1 MSDKKTGWRENIN
14 PNEDS
19 DEDSAYQS
27 QNNSNINDSTLS
39 ASLATAKDSDIL
51 SENCI
56 STPETPRRSQISG
69 QLLNL
74 NLNIDEENLNEENLN
89 MENGEERPPRNNGIG
104 PIHQAVSNLPYFDG
118 NPRMLR
124 QFISSLQYLHDIYGN
139 DNDRLILTYIP
150 NRLKGKALMTFGGN
164 ASTYANIND
173 FLEAVK
179 TEFGGIHDLDTLR
192 MELYQVEQ
200 DENETV
206 SEYSTR
212 FEDIEQR
219 LLAAYEATLDPAEQ
233 NQAQDPAKQRL
244 VEDILEAFLHGLK
257 NPPEYQ
263 VAIKNPT
270 TLAEASRIAETL
282 EKKQQFVL
290 GHKNVVKA
298 KKITPVKVKSPVFEI
313 PVQEDPD
320 DEFAPAIAENN
331 DIALLIKL
339 MKEWKSEANINVA
352 TTSKSVENKKPSINE
367 QLTCNFC
374 KNKGHERASCQLFLR
389 IVDQHMDDLRFLA
402 VNEFQRAEMIPYDR
416 NFFDPFNQNSFTNI
430 PFQRNFDDGY
440 DMNRF
445 S

>member
-39 ASLATAKDSDIL
+39 ASLATANDSDIL

-192 MELYQVEQ
+192 MKLYQVEQ

-270 TLAEASRIAETL
+270 TLAEASRIVETL

-290 GHKNVVKA
+290 GHKNVVQA
-298 KKITPVKVKSPVFEI
+298 KK
-313 PVQEDPD
+313 
-320 DEFAPAIAENN
+320 
-331 DIALLIKL
+331 
-339 MKEWKSEANINVA
+339 
-352 TTSKSVENKKPSINE
+352 
-367 QLTCNFC
+367 
-374 KNKGHERASCQLFLR
+374 
-389 IVDQHMDDLRFLA
+389 
-402 VNEFQRAEMIPYDR
+402 
-416 NFFDPFNQNSFTNI
+416 
-430 PFQRNFDDGY
+430 
-440 DMNRF
+440 
-445 S
+445 